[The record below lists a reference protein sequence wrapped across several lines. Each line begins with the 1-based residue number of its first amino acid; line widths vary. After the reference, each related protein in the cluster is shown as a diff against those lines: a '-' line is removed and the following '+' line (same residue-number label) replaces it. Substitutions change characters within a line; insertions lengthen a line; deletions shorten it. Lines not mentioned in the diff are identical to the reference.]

1 MENCQLFHT
10 FAPMTIDRDILRIAL
25 PSIVS
30 NITVP
35 LLGLMDVAITG
46 HLGAASYIGA
56 IAIGSMVFNVMYWLF
71 GFLRMGSSGLTSQ
84 ALGRRDLQGVVSLL
98 VRAEVIAMVI
108 ALAFLLFAWPLRM
121 LADLIMSPSVE
132 VRPLFHTYFN
142 ICIWGAP
149 ASLGLYSLSGWFIGM
164 QNSRSPMVVAIFQ
177 NVVNMVVSLFLVVV
191 CGMKVEG
198 VALGT
203 LIAQWSGFLL
213 ALGLCW
219 KYYGKTIK
227 RYRLTPDLS
236 QREEGR
242 ENLSVFF
249 RVNRDIFLR
258 TLCLASVMLFFT
270 SAGSRSGD
278 VILAVNTLLM
288 QFYLLFSYVMDGF
301 AFAGEALS
309 GKRKGA
315 GNYVALHATVRRL
328 FRWGAV
334 LTVAFTVVY
343 VLCGR
348 LFVSL
353 LTDDGQVR
361 AASADYLPWAVAV
374 PAFGVMAFLWDGVFI
389 GMTLTRGMLVSSFV
403 ATLLFFAL
411 YVLLFPVLGNH
422 GLWIAFMVYLLMRG
436 VIQTF
441 WFRYVSK
448 E

>member
-1 MENCQLFHT
+1 
-10 FAPMTIDRDILRIAL
+10 MTIDRDILRIAL

-108 ALAFLLFAWPLRM
+108 AMAFLLFAWPLCM
-121 LADLIMSPSVE
+121 LADLIMSPSAE

-328 FRWGAV
+328 FRWGAA

-343 VLCGR
+343 VLCGQ

>member
-121 LADLIMSPSVE
+121 LADLIMSPSAE

-236 QREEGR
+236 QRGEGR

-343 VLCGR
+343 VLCGQ

>member
-1 MENCQLFHT
+1 
-10 FAPMTIDRDILRIAL
+10 MTIDRDILRIAL

-121 LADLIMSPSVE
+121 LADLIMSPSAE

-343 VLCGR
+343 VLCGQ

>member
-1 MENCQLFHT
+1 
-10 FAPMTIDRDILRIAL
+10 
-25 PSIVS
+25 
-30 NITVP
+30 
-35 LLGLMDVAITG
+35 
-46 HLGAASYIGA
+46 
-56 IAIGSMVFNVMYWLF
+56 
-71 GFLRMGSSGLTSQ
+71 
-84 ALGRRDLQGVVSLL
+84 
-98 VRAEVIAMVI
+98 
-108 ALAFLLFAWPLRM
+108 
-121 LADLIMSPSVE
+121 
-132 VRPLFHTYFN
+132 
-142 ICIWGAP
+142 
-149 ASLGLYSLSGWFIGM
+149 
-164 QNSRSPMVVAIFQ
+164 MVVAIFQ

-328 FRWGAV
+328 FRWGAA

-343 VLCGR
+343 VLCGQ

-411 YVLLFPVLGNH
+411 YVLLFPILGNH